1 MDILIAGAGA
11 IGVVM
16 GATLHTAGCAVS
28 VYARGGTRDAIAAGG
43 LHRRGLFGD
52 ADVPAEDVTVSD
64 GLGAFGPERFDYIVI
79 SVKTLANDELS
90 QALAEHREILKPDG
104 KLVIMQNGWGN
115 DAAYLAHFPKEQ
127 VCSARVITG
136 FQRLEP
142 NVSNITV
149 HTAPVLLGNLYGL
162 PVDGLTPLAG
172 AIAAGGIPCET
183 TEDVGAALWAK
194 MVYNCALNP
203 LGAVLGLHYGAL
215 MDTPASRA
223 IMDDVIDEIFAVMHA
238 AGYSTYWDS
247 PEAYKKEFYGKLVPD
262 TYDHNSSTLQDIRKK
277 HPTEIGTLTGKI
289 IELGAAHGVPTPV
302 NTMLYR
308 LIRTIEGNYQYR
320 K

>member
-1 MDILIAGAGA
+1 MDVLIVGAGA
-11 IGVVM
+11 IGVAM
-16 GATLHTAGCAVS
+16 GASLRSVGCAVS
-28 VYARGGTRDAIAAGG
+28 LYARGETMQAIARGG

-52 ADVPAEDVTVSD
+52 LDVPAEDVTVTD
-64 GLGAFGPERFDYIVI
+64 DLGTFGPGAFDYILI
-79 SVKTLANDELS
+79 CVKTMANDAVSREL
-90 QALAEHREILKPDG
+90 ADHRQILKDGG
-104 KLVIMQNGWGN
+104 KLVILQNGWGN
-115 DAAYLAHFPKEQ
+115 DRAYLERFAKEQ

-162 PVDGLTPLAG
+162 PVDDLQPLAE
-172 AIAAGGIPCET
+172 AIHAGGIPSQT
-183 TEDVGAALWAK
+183 TDDVAAALWAK
-194 MVYNCALNP
+194 MIYNCTLNP

-215 MDTPASRA
+215 MDTPEAKA
-223 IMDDVIDEIFAVMHA
+223 IMDELIDEIFAVMHA
-238 AGYSTYWDS
+238 AGYRTYWDT

-262 TYDHNSSTLQDIRKK
+262 TYNHNSSTLQDIRKK

-289 IELGAAHGVPTPV
+289 LELAREHGVAVPA

-308 LIRTIEGNYQYR
+308 QIRTLEVNY

>member
-11 IGVVM
+11 IGVAV
-16 GATLHTAGCAVS
+16 GATLRSVGCNLS
-28 VYARGGTRDAIAAGG
+28 GYARGETKRAIAQGG

-52 ADVPAEDVTVSD
+52 LDVPAGDVTVSED
-64 GLGAFGPERFDYIVI
+64 LGAFGLGSFDYIII
-79 SVKTLANDELS
+79 SVKTMANAALSEELA
-90 QALAEHREILKPDG
+90 AHRAILKQSG
-104 KLVIMQNGWGN
+104 KLVILQNGWGN
-115 DAAYLAHFPKEQ
+115 DGAYLKNFPQEQ

-142 NVSNITV
+142 NVSNVTV
-149 HTAPVLLGNLYGL
+149 HTAPMLLGNLYGL
-162 PVDGLTPLAG
+162 PVDCLEPLAA
-172 AIAAGGIPCET
+172 AIDQGGIPCQT

-194 MVYNCALNP
+194 MIYNCALNP

-215 MDTPASRA
+215 MDTPEAKA
-223 IMDDVIDEIFAVMHA
+223 IMDDLIDEIFAVMHA
-238 AGYSTYWDS
+238 AGYSTYWDT

-262 TYDHNSSTLQDIRKK
+262 TYNHNSSTLQDIRKK

-289 IELGAAHGVPTPV
+289 MELAAEHGIEVPV

-308 LIRTIEGNYQYR
+308 QVRTLEATSQYR
-320 K
+320 